1 MLLSYRKLKL
11 LKQSKRTEVKPR
23 EQKNTQL
30 SRLGEHFFEKEL
42 DLKHLGHVE
51 DKQGIDR

>member
-42 DLKHLGHVE
+42 DLKHLGQVE